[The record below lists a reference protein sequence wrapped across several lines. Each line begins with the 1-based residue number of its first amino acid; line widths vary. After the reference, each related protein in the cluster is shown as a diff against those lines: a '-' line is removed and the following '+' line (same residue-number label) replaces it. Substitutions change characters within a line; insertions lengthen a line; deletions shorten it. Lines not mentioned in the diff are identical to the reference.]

1 MRLRGI
7 RSQFEDMLIA
17 GDRFLEKLQSL
28 NLPPSPR
35 CNDEEF
41 IRRAFIDT
49 IGTLPTAQETRD
61 FLADESASAQTNT
74 RDKLIESL
82 LKRPE
87 FVDYW
92 TCKWSDLL
100 LVQSKRL
107 KPAAMWSYYNW
118 VRNNVAANTPW
129 DKMVRQL
136 VTGRGSTLENGAA
149 NFFILHEDPRLPI
162 SYSYEASAD
171 PCGPVEP
178 ALGLPLPASDIP
190 DSGSRGWDWK
200 QPTSTPSA
208 IVRASA
214 GSSMPTT

>member
-1 MRLRGI
+1 MGQGEGAITAWYLR
-7 RSQFEDMLIA
+7 RIA
-17 GDRFLEKLQSL
+17 IGTITVPYTNTISPEIFAQAPRRNFIDEMVLEKLQSL

-61 FLADESASAQTNT
+61 FLADESASAQTNK

-118 VRNNVAANTPW
+118 VRNNVA
-129 DKMVRQL
+129 
-136 VTGRGSTLENGAA
+136 
-149 NFFILHEDPRLPI
+149 
-162 SYSYEASAD
+162 
-171 PCGPVEP
+171 
-178 ALGLPLPASDIP
+178 
-190 DSGSRGWDWK
+190 
-200 QPTSTPSA
+200 
-208 IVRASA
+208 
-214 GSSMPTT
+214 